1 MSAAGRNMNCEDY
14 KQAIAADPSESFDG
28 GALHSAECPSCN
40 TVKAEMQALDVR
52 IAAALAID
60 VPDLK
65 MPELPALTGADK
77 VVDLASRRPIRWT
90 TPAWIGLAATVVLAT
105 VIGVRMTD
113 TGMGHAGMEGGT
125 LAEQVIAHLDHEL
138 QALKVTDVAVSDRRL
153 YSVVRP
159 AIATLDR
166 GIGLITYARSCEING
181 KNIPHLV
188 IQGKK
193 GPVTI
198 LLMPEEMIDMP
209 IRLEGQSI
217 EGVILPIGNGSI
229 AIIGER
235 GEQIDELKTRV
246 TETVKWSI

>member
-1 MSAAGRNMNCEDY
+1 MSAAGQNMNCEDY

-28 GALHSAECPSCN
+28 GARHSAECSSCKA
-40 TVKAEMQALDVR
+40 VKAEMQALDVR

-65 MPELPALTGADK
+65 MPELPPVTGEDK

-90 TPAWIGLAATVVLAT
+90 TPAWIGLAASVVLAT
-105 VIGVRMTD
+105 VIGVRMTN
-113 TGMGHAGMEGGT
+113 TGMEDGS
-125 LAEQVIAHLDHEL
+125 LAEQVVAHLDFEPR
-138 QALKVTDVAVSDRRL
+138 ALTVTDVAVSDREL

-159 AIATLDR
+159 AIASLDR
-166 GIGLITYARSCEING
+166 GLGLITYAMSCKING
-181 KNIPHLV
+181 REVPHLV
-188 IQGKK
+188 IQGEQ
-193 GPVTI
+193 GPVTSM
-198 LLMPEEMIDMP
+198 LMPEEMVDMP
-209 IRLEGQSI
+209 VRLEGKSI
-217 EGVILPIGNGSI
+217 EGVILPVGDGSI

>member
-1 MSAAGRNMNCEDY
+1 MNAAGTNMNCEQY
-14 KQAIAADPSESFDG
+14 KEAIAADPSESFDG
-28 GALHSAECPSCN
+28 GAVHAADCSSCN
-40 TVKAEMQALDVR
+40 AFKAEIQALDAR

-65 MPELPALTGADK
+65 MPELPAVTSEEK

-90 TPAWIGLAATVVLAT
+90 TPAWVGLAASVVLAT
-105 VIGVRMTD
+105 VIGVRMIN
-113 TGMGHAGMEGGT
+113 TGTEQDT
-125 LAEQVIAHLDHEL
+125 LAEQVIAHLDYEPG
-138 QALKVTDVAVSDRRL
+138 ALTVTDVAVSEERL

-166 GIGLITYARSCEING
+166 DLGLITYAMSCKING
-181 KNIPHLV
+181 REVPHLV
-188 IQGKK
+188 MQGKK

-198 LLMPEEMIDMP
+198 LLMPEEMVDML
-209 IRLEGQSI
+209 ISLESESI
-217 EGVILPIGNGSI
+217 EGVILPVGNGSI

-235 GEQIDELKTRV
+235 GERIDELKTRV